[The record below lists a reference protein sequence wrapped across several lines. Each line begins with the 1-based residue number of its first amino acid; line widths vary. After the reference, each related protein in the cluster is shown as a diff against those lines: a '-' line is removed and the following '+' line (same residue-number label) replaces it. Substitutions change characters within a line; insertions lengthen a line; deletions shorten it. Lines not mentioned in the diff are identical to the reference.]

1 MLDKFVSQSTREV
14 QLVMEQLKE
23 KSKEFNEMIFE
34 VKGEFEDECLRLR
47 KERSDL
53 QIMTA

>member
-1 MLDKFVSQSTREV
+1 
-14 QLVMEQLKE
+14 MEQLKE
-23 KSKEFNEMIFE
+23 KSQEFNEMIYE
-34 VKGEFEDECLRLR
+34 VKGEFDDECLRLR